1 MENKNKKLI
10 LYIISIC
17 VAAACIFAGGVLYVS
32 AQDEVSYETYVIN
45 TQYIGDCNG
54 YHNCLI
60 MEVSPV
66 FFYNDNGSYS
76 MIAGNYTM
84 TLYYAEEHELYPAE
98 AGDLINVRWLQN
110 DIMNTRRIDGI
121 DVL

>member
-1 MENKNKKLI
+1 MENNSKKLI
-10 LYIISIC
+10 LFVVSIC
-17 VAAACIFAGGVLYVS
+17 VAVACIVAGGVLWIES
-32 AQDEVSYETYVIN
+32 QDQVSYETYMLN

-54 YHNCLI
+54 YHDCLI
-60 MEVSPV
+60 MEVSPI
-66 FFYNDNGSYS
+66 FFSNENGSYS
-76 MIAGNYTM
+76 MYAVNDTM

-110 DIMNTRRIDGI
+110 DIMNARRIDGI